1 MNEEIKRTAIS
12 ISLFG
17 ESNVGK
23 TCICGV
29 FLGLDFQ
36 SEHLSTVGIEKMN
49 SMIEIETGETIKLK
63 LWDTAGQERF
73 HSISLNSLKNSQA
86 AIIVFD
92 LTNRDSFDKVPDWV
106 RQIREYSTKYPIGL
120 FGNKSDLKTDVIKQD
135 EIDNLCQ
142 NEELIYFE
150 TSAKNNTGIKEGI
163 TKITTLAYEIV
174 QKEDIQKGERLK
186 NEKKKNNNKK
196 KSFC

>member
-1 MNEEIKRTAIS
+1 MNEDIKRTAIS

-29 FLGLDFQ
+29 FLNLEFQ

-49 SMIEIETGETIKLK
+49 SIIEIETGETIKLK

-86 AIIVFD
+86 AIVVFD
-92 LTNRDSFDKVPDWV
+92 LTNRESFEKVPEWV
-106 RQIREYSTKYPIGL
+106 SQIRDFSKKCPIGL
-120 FGNKSDLKTDVIKQD
+120 FGNKSDIKND
-135 EIDNLCQ
+135 EISQEEIENLCQ
-142 NEELIYFE
+142 NENLIYFE
-150 TSAKNNTGIKEGI
+150 TSAKNNTGIKEGFV
-163 TKITTLAYEIV
+163 KIATLAYEIV
-174 QKEDIQKGERLK
+174 QKEDVQKGETLK
-186 NEKKKNNNKK
+186 KEKAIKKKKT
-196 KSFC
+196 FC